1 VENINTIGIRLF
13 DKEPAYESMA
23 RDSKDRIYIC
33 NGDQIPNIYVL
44 DNNVW
49 SNPIPIQCDAGT
61 AKLFSDKKGRVFIS
75 YVDNVLVQRELDK
88 SVSPLKEY
96 LAFGKEVFL
105 GMRKLRMVF
114 AAGKRGWQEFN
125 CHPPRS
131 FVAFG

>member
-1 VENINTIGIRLF
+1 VNQPEPSTSVGKEVIVMNKLVRLW
-13 DKEPAYESMA
+13 KRPS
-23 RDSKDRIYIC
+23 RDGKRFS
-33 NGDQIPNIYVL
+33 YVL
-44 DNNVW
+44 IYRDE
-49 SNPIPIQCDAGT
+49 QG
-61 AKLFSDKKGRVFIS
+61 
-75 YVDNVLVQRELDK
+75 VLVQRELDK